1 MTVNL
6 YKAFERSSWW
16 LDEIPCLHRLH
27 LETPLQGAHKI
38 QNIIGM
44 SISLSVLES
53 KLEELSENVQASN
66 RHNNLQ
72 QKALL
77 TFDDGH
83 KDVLLAAPILKEFP
97 EIQPV
102 LFLTGRQLGGEV
114 TPLPL
119 TALYTWCEKNSR
131 NPNELYEEFGFDRK
145 SLKQLPEYEQ
155 RRLLKDAGIDIDP
168 TEEEMLNLD
177 EVNELVKLNWL
188 IGYHGNHHCDLRIH
202 KASELQSSFKRDIDL
217 LKELGFVPWIAW
229 PEGRWNNELFLMAN
243 ELGFTAQFGL
253 LNEKGV
259 GTNTQILKRVIWK

>member
-1 MTVNL
+1 MKVNL
-6 YKAFERSSWW
+6 YKAFDRSSWW

-38 QNIIGM
+38 QNKIGM
-44 SISLSVLES
+44 SISLYVLES
-53 KLEELSENVQASN
+53 YLEELSEKVQASN

-83 KDVLLAAPILKEFP
+83 KDVLLAALMLEEFP
-97 EIQPV
+97 QVQPV
-102 LFLTGRQLGGEV
+102 LFLTGHQLAGEV

-119 TALYTWCEKNSR
+119 TALYTWCEKNGR

-145 SLKQLPEYEQ
+145 LLKQLPENEQ
-155 RRLLKDAGIDIDP
+155 RRLLKGAGIDVNP
-168 TEEEMLNLD
+168 AEEEMVNLD
-177 EVNELVKLNWL
+177 EVNELVKRNWL

-202 KASELQSSFKRDIDL
+202 KADELQSCFKRDVGL
-217 LKELGFVPWIAW
+217 LKELGFAPWIAW
-229 PEGRWNNELFLMAN
+229 PEGRWNNELFHMAN
-243 ELGFTAQFGL
+243 KQGFTAQFGL

-259 GTNTQILKRVIWK
+259 GTNTQILSRKIWK

>member
-1 MTVNL
+1 MNL
-6 YKAFERSSWW
+6 STTFDRSSWW

-27 LETPLQGAHKI
+27 IEAPLEGAHKI
-38 QNIIGM
+38 QNTIGM
-44 SISLSVLES
+44 SISLSDFYTELERLS
-53 KLEELSENVQASN
+53 KKVRTSN
-66 RHNNLQ
+66 NENNLN
-72 QKALL
+72 QKVLL

-102 LFLTGRQLGGEV
+102 LFLTGCQLGGDV

-119 TALYTWCEKNSR
+119 TALYTWCEKNSM

-155 RRLLKDAGIDIDP
+155 RRLLKEAGIDVNP
-168 TEEEMLNLD
+168 KVEEMINLD
-177 EVNELVKLNWL
+177 EVNELVNRNWL

-202 KASELQSSFKRDIDL
+202 KAAGLQSSFKRDIDL

-229 PEGRWNNELFLMAN
+229 PEGRWNNELFFMAN

-259 GTNTQILKRVIWK
+259 GTNTKILNRAIWK